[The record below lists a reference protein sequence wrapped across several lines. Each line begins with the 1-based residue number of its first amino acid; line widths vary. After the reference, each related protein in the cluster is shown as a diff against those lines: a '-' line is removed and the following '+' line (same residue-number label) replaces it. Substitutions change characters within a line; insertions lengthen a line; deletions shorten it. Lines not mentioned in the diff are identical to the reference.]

1 MLCCLLTALAVAQTR
16 STQIETID
24 GKKYYIHKIEKNQ
37 SLYAISKLYQ
47 VSIDE
52 IYTSNPILKK
62 GINAYQEI
70 KIPFVAPVANTGNF
84 VSTGGIDTL
93 KYIAHKVSK
102 GETVYSICNKFA
114 LTDKQLFLL
123 NPTAAQGIKEDQWL
137 CLGEKIKKKSPVSAP
152 NKENKPTYTVKEA
165 KQISVA
171 ADSSASKPVSK
182 PKKSAYSIALVLPF
196 RLDDI
201 IAMDI
206 AEAVKNKVSFPM
218 VPALAYDF
226 YLGFVRACDSLK
238 NKDFEPIVQVFDID
252 DKDSLKLL
260 QFANE
265 LKTKNFDM
273 IFGPLFANGFKTVA
287 KKAKDLHIP
296 IVSPLTRE
304 NKILY
309 NNIYASKTSPSKYT
323 LLESLADYCMDSL
336 KTQESVIM
344 LMMPPDKEKKEVQYA
359 LAFKKYYNERLKQ
372 KNKSVKDTL
381 VVIRVLSK
389 VKEHL
394 KSNARSIVVSLS
406 TNEVFIA
413 DFTTQ
418 LAIMAEKKDVVL
430 CGWESIRNMDNIDQA
445 YLNQLNFSFPHEY
458 QIANL
463 NAFDNLNNGYKSH
476 QNTLPGEYYYVGFEN
491 AMYYLKLLKELG
503 PDYIHSL
510 QNHPQEGNYMRF
522 NFVRPDITTG
532 FDNRG
537 VYIFKYNNF
546 QVQKTGWK

>member
-1 MLCCLLTALAVAQTR
+1 
-16 STQIETID
+16 
-24 GKKYYIHKIEKNQ
+24 
-37 SLYAISKLYQ
+37 
-47 VSIDE
+47 
-52 IYTSNPILKK
+52 
-62 GINAYQEI
+62 
-70 KIPFVAPVANTGNF
+70 
-84 VSTGGIDTL
+84 
-93 KYIAHKVSK
+93 
-102 GETVYSICNKFA
+102 
-114 LTDKQLFLL
+114 
-123 NPTAAQGIKEDQWL
+123 
-137 CLGEKIKKKSPVSAP
+137 
-152 NKENKPTYTVKEA
+152 
-165 KQISVA
+165 
-171 ADSSASKPVSK
+171 
-182 PKKSAYSIALVLPF
+182 
-196 RLDDI
+196 
-201 IAMDI
+201 
-206 AEAVKNKVSFPM
+206 
-218 VPALAYDF
+218 
-226 YLGFVRACDSLK
+226 
-238 NKDFEPIVQVFDID
+238 
-252 DKDSLKLL
+252 
-260 QFANE
+260 
-265 LKTKNFDM
+265 
-273 IFGPLFANGFKTVA
+273 
-287 KKAKDLHIP
+287 
-296 IVSPLTRE
+296 
-304 NKILY
+304 
-309 NNIYASKTSPSKYT
+309 
-323 LLESLADYCMDSL
+323 MDSL